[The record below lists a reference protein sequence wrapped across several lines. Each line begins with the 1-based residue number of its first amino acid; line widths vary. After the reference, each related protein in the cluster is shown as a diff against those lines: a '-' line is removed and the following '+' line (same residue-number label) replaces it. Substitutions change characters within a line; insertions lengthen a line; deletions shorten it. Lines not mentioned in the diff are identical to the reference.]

1 MTPPPRPRPR
11 RTPRLKPDLDADPK
25 RRLPGLRTRLGRER
39 DALARRQGRLLRAF
53 HAFEKQLRAVA
64 RLEHRVAQLEGA

>member
-1 MTPPPRPRPR
+1 MRRPC
-11 RTPRLKPDLDADPK
+11 RTPRPEPAPDPK

-53 HAFEKQLRAVA
+53 HVFEKQLRTVA
-64 RLEHRVAQLEGA
+64 RLERRVTKLEVA